1 MSDSIA
7 HHVEMLKKKRLT
19 LCQLQFGQRTIRLI
33 RAVTVDG
40 GRYNRERAIYGVG
53 NSTLEMYYD
62 NFTEITRE
70 VVR

>member
-1 MSDSIA
+1 
-7 HHVEMLKKKRLT
+7 MLKKKRLT

-62 NFTEITRE
+62 NFTEIKRE